1 MKISVIIPTYKPK
14 AYLWECLDSL
24 VAQTFA
30 KKDFE
35 VLLVLNGCLEPYRS
49 EIGAYLEKN
58 KYKINIYFFKTEI
71 SGVSNARNIALDNAK
86 GEYVTFIDDDDKISP
101 SYLEDLYTKASPNN
115 IVASNVKAFYDI
127 KNKTEN
133 DYIALA
139 YKKLIN
145 KNSPL
150 SVFKG
155 RKFMSSSCCKIISR
169 RIIQDVRF
177 DTNLKIGEDSVFMAK
192 ISKKVKSI
200 VLSDSSAIYYRRL
213 RAGSASRVKQPI
225 LKKCNIVC
233 KLLKKYTKMLTPSY
247 NIPFIATRIVAALL
261 KLARN

>member
-1 MKISVIIPTYKPK
+1 MNISIIIPTYKPGS
-14 AYLWECLDSL
+14 YLKDCLESIND
-24 VAQTFA
+24 QTMD
-30 KKDFE
+30 KKCFE
-35 VLLVLNGCLEPYRS
+35 VIIVLNGVIKPYI
-49 EIGAYLEKN
+49 EY
-58 KYKINIYFFKTEI
+58 IYSLTKMYDFNSVVIPTETP
-71 SGVSNARNIALDNAK
+71 GVSNARNLGLSRTQ
-86 GEYVTFIDDDDKISP
+86 GEYVCFIDDDDKISP
-101 SYLEDLYTKASPNN
+101 SYLENLYSKATPNN
-115 IVASNVKAFYDI
+115 IVASNVKAFYNNS
-127 KNKTEN
+127 NKTEN
-133 DYIALA
+133 DYIASA

-192 ISKKVKSI
+192 ISKNVKSI

>member
-1 MKISVIIPTYKPK
+1 MKISIIIPTYKPGP
-14 AYLWECLDSL
+14 YLKDCLESINN
-24 VAQTFA
+24 QTMN
-30 KKDFE
+30 KKCFE
-35 VLLVLNGCLEPYRS
+35 VIIVLNGVIKPYI
-49 EIGAYLEKN
+49 EC
-58 KYKINIYFFKTEI
+58 IYNLTKMYDFNSVVIPTETP
-71 SGVSNARNIALDNAK
+71 GVSNARNIGLIRAQ
-86 GEYVTFIDDDDKISP
+86 GEYVCFIDDDDKISP
-101 SYLEDLYTKASPNN
+101 SYLENLYYKATPNN
-115 IVASNVKAFYDI
+115 IVASNVKAFYNNS
-127 KNKTEN
+127 NKTEN
-133 DYIALA
+133 DYIASA

>member
-1 MKISVIIPTYKPK
+1 MNISIIIPTYKPGS
-14 AYLWECLDSL
+14 YLKDCLESINN
-24 VAQTFA
+24 QTMD
-30 KKDFE
+30 KKCFE
-35 VLLVLNGCLEPYRS
+35 VIIVLNGVIKPYI
-49 EIGAYLEKN
+49 EY
-58 KYKINIYFFKTEI
+58 IYSLTKMYDFNSVVIPTKI
-71 SGVSNARNIALDNAK
+71 SGVSNDRNLGLSRTQ
-86 GEYVTFIDDDDKISP
+86 GEYVCFIDDDDKISP
-101 SYLEDLYTKASPNN
+101 SYLENLYSKATPNN
-115 IVASNVKAFYDI
+115 IVASNVKAFYNNS
-127 KNKTEN
+127 NKTEN
-133 DYIALA
+133 DYIASA

>member
-1 MKISVIIPTYKPK
+1 MKISIIIPTYKPGP
-14 AYLWECLDSL
+14 YLKDCLESINN
-24 VAQTFA
+24 QTMN
-30 KKDFE
+30 KKCFE
-35 VLLVLNGCLEPYRS
+35 VIIVLNGVIKPYI
-49 EIGAYLEKN
+49 EC
-58 KYKINIYFFKTEI
+58 IYNLTKMYDFNSVVITTETP
-71 SGVSNARNIALDNAK
+71 GVSNARNIGLIRAQ
-86 GEYVTFIDDDDKISP
+86 GEYVCFIDDDDKISP
-101 SYLEDLYTKASPNN
+101 SYLENLYYKATPNN
-115 IVASNVKAFYDI
+115 IVASNVKAFYNNS
-127 KNKTEN
+127 NKTEN
-133 DYIALA
+133 DYIASA

-213 RAGSASRVKQPI
+213 RARSASRVKQPI

>member
-1 MKISVIIPTYKPK
+1 MKISIIIPTYKPGP
-14 AYLWECLDSL
+14 YLKDCLESINN
-24 VAQTFA
+24 QTMN
-30 KKDFE
+30 KKCFE
-35 VLLVLNGCLEPYRS
+35 VIIVLNGVIKPYI
-49 EIGAYLEKN
+49 EC
-58 KYKINIYFFKTEI
+58 IYNLTKMYDFNSVVIPTETP
-71 SGVSNARNIALDNAK
+71 GVSNARNIGLTRAQ
-86 GEYVTFIDDDDKISP
+86 GEYVCFIDDDDKISP
-101 SYLEDLYTKASPNN
+101 SYLENLYSKATPNN
-115 IVASNVKAFYDI
+115 IVASNVKAFYNNS
-127 KNKTEN
+127 NKTEN
-133 DYIALA
+133 DYIASA

-247 NIPFIATRIVAALL
+247 NIPFIATRIIATLL
-261 KLARN
+261 KLVRN

>member
-1 MKISVIIPTYKPK
+1 MNISIIIPTYKPGS
-14 AYLWECLDSL
+14 YLKDCLESINN
-24 VAQTFA
+24 QTMD
-30 KKDFE
+30 KKCFE
-35 VLLVLNGCLEPYRS
+35 VIIVLNGVIKPYI
-49 EIGAYLEKN
+49 EC
-58 KYKINIYFFKTEI
+58 IYNLTKMYDFNSVVIPTETP
-71 SGVSNARNIALDNAK
+71 GVSNARNLGLSRTQ
-86 GEYVTFIDDDDKISP
+86 GEYVCFIDDDDKISP
-101 SYLEDLYTKASPNN
+101 SYLENLYSKATPNN
-115 IVASNVKAFYDI
+115 IVASNVKAFYNNS
-127 KNKTEN
+127 NKTEN
-133 DYIALA
+133 DYIASA

-247 NIPFIATRIVAALL
+247 NIPFIATRIVATLL

>member
-1 MKISVIIPTYKPK
+1 MNISIIIPSYKPGSYLKDCLESINNQTMDKKCFEVII
-14 AYLWECLDSL
+14 
-24 VAQTFA
+24 
-30 KKDFE
+30 
-35 VLLVLNGCLEPYRS
+35 VLNGVIKPYI
-49 EIGAYLEKN
+49 EY
-58 KYKINIYFFKTEI
+58 IYSLTKMYDFNSVVIPTETP
-71 SGVSNARNIALDNAK
+71 GVSNARNIGLIRAQ
-86 GEYVTFIDDDDKISP
+86 GEYVCFIDDDDKISP
-101 SYLEDLYTKASPNN
+101 SYLENLYSKATPNN
-115 IVASNVKAFYDI
+115 IVASNVKAFYNNS
-127 KNKTEN
+127 NKTEN
-133 DYIALA
+133 DYIASA

>member
-1 MKISVIIPTYKPK
+1 MKISIIIPTYKPGP
-14 AYLWECLDSL
+14 YLKDCLESINN
-24 VAQTFA
+24 QTMD
-30 KKDFE
+30 KKCFE
-35 VLLVLNGCLEPYRS
+35 VIIVLNGVIKPYI
-49 EIGAYLEKN
+49 EY
-58 KYKINIYFFKTEI
+58 IYSLTKMYDFNSVVIPTETP
-71 SGVSNARNIALDNAK
+71 GVSNARNLGLSRTQ
-86 GEYVTFIDDDDKISP
+86 GEYVCFIDDDDKISP
-101 SYLEDLYTKASPNN
+101 TYLEYLYSKASTNN
-115 IVASNVKAFYDI
+115 IVASNVKAFYNNS
-127 KNKTEN
+127 NKTEN
-133 DYIALA
+133 DYIASA

>member
-1 MKISVIIPTYKPK
+1 MKISIIIPTYKPGP
-14 AYLWECLDSL
+14 YLKDCLESINN
-24 VAQTFA
+24 QTMN
-30 KKDFE
+30 KKCFE
-35 VLLVLNGCLEPYRS
+35 VIIVLNGVIKPYI
-49 EIGAYLEKN
+49 EC
-58 KYKINIYFFKTEI
+58 IYNLTKMYDFNSVVITTETP
-71 SGVSNARNIALDNAK
+71 GVSNARNIGLTRAQ
-86 GEYVTFIDDDDKISP
+86 GEYVCFIDDDDKISP
-101 SYLEDLYTKASPNN
+101 SYLENLYYKATPNN
-115 IVASNVKAFYDI
+115 IVASNVKAFYNNS
-127 KNKTEN
+127 NKTEN
-133 DYIALA
+133 DYIASA

-213 RAGSASRVKQPI
+213 RARSASRVKQPI

>member
-1 MKISVIIPTYKPK
+1 MNISIIIPTYKPGS
-14 AYLWECLDSL
+14 YLKDCLESINN
-24 VAQTFA
+24 QTMD
-30 KKDFE
+30 KKCFE
-35 VLLVLNGCLEPYRS
+35 VIIVLNGVIKPYI
-49 EIGAYLEKN
+49 EY
-58 KYKINIYFFKTEI
+58 IYSLTKRYDFNSVVIPTETP
-71 SGVSNARNIALDNAK
+71 GVSNARNLGLSRTQ
-86 GEYVTFIDDDDKISP
+86 GEYVCFIDDDDKISP
-101 SYLEDLYTKASPNN
+101 SYLENLYSKATPNN
-115 IVASNVKAFYDI
+115 IVASNVKAFYNNS
-127 KNKTEN
+127 NKTEN
-133 DYIALA
+133 DYIASA

>member
-1 MKISVIIPTYKPK
+1 MNISIIIPTYKPGS
-14 AYLWECLDSL
+14 YLKDCLESINN
-24 VAQTFA
+24 QTMD
-30 KKDFE
+30 KKCFE
-35 VLLVLNGCLEPYRS
+35 VIIVLNGVIKPYI
-49 EIGAYLEKN
+49 EY
-58 KYKINIYFFKTEI
+58 IYSLTKMYDFNSVVIPTETP
-71 SGVSNARNIALDNAK
+71 GVSNARNLGLSRTQ
-86 GEYVTFIDDDDKISP
+86 GEYVCFIDDDDKISP
-101 SYLEDLYTKASPNN
+101 SYLENLYSKATPNN
-115 IVASNVKAFYDI
+115 IVASNVKAFYNNS
-127 KNKTEN
+127 NKTEN
-133 DYIALA
+133 DYIASA

-213 RAGSASRVKQPI
+213 RARSASRVKQPI

>member
-1 MKISVIIPTYKPK
+1 MNISIIIPTYKPGS
-14 AYLWECLDSL
+14 YLKDCLESINN
-24 VAQTFA
+24 QTMD
-30 KKDFE
+30 KKCFE
-35 VLLVLNGCLEPYRS
+35 VIIVLNGVIKPYI
-49 EIGAYLEKN
+49 EY
-58 KYKINIYFFKTEI
+58 IYSLTKMYDFNSVVIPTETP
-71 SGVSNARNIALDNAK
+71 GVSNARNLGLSRTQ
-86 GEYVTFIDDDDKISP
+86 GEYVCFIDDDDKISP
-101 SYLEDLYTKASPNN
+101 SYLENLYCKATPNN
-115 IVASNVKAFYDI
+115 IVASNVKAFYNNS
-127 KNKTEN
+127 NKTEN
-133 DYIALA
+133 DYIASA

>member
-1 MKISVIIPTYKPK
+1 MYDFNSVVIPTETP
-14 AYLWECLDSL
+14 
-24 VAQTFA
+24 
-30 KKDFE
+30 
-35 VLLVLNGCLEPYRS
+35 
-49 EIGAYLEKN
+49 
-58 KYKINIYFFKTEI
+58 
-71 SGVSNARNIALDNAK
+71 GVSNARNLGLSRTQ
-86 GEYVTFIDDDDKISP
+86 GEYVCFIDDDDKISP
-101 SYLEDLYTKASPNN
+101 SYLENLYYKATPNN
-115 IVASNVKAFYDI
+115 IVASNVKAFYNNS
-127 KNKTEN
+127 NKTEN
-133 DYIALA
+133 DYIASA

-247 NIPFIATRIVAALL
+247 NIPFIATRIVATLL

>member
-1 MKISVIIPTYKPK
+1 MNISIIIPTYKPGP
-14 AYLWECLDSL
+14 YLKDCLESINN
-24 VAQTFA
+24 QTMN
-30 KKDFE
+30 KKCFE
-35 VLLVLNGCLEPYRS
+35 VIIVLNGVIKPYI
-49 EIGAYLEKN
+49 EC
-58 KYKINIYFFKTEI
+58 IYNLTKMYDFNSVVIPTETP
-71 SGVSNARNIALDNAK
+71 GVSNARNLGLSRTQ
-86 GEYVTFIDDDDKISP
+86 GEYVCFIDDDDKISP
-101 SYLEDLYTKASPNN
+101 SYLENLYYKATPNN
-115 IVASNVKAFYDI
+115 IVASNVKAFYNNS
-127 KNKTEN
+127 NKTEN
-133 DYIALA
+133 DYIASA

>member
-1 MKISVIIPTYKPK
+1 MKISIIIPTYKPGP
-14 AYLWECLDSL
+14 YLKDCLESINN
-24 VAQTFA
+24 QTMN
-30 KKDFE
+30 KKCFE
-35 VLLVLNGCLEPYRS
+35 VIIVLNGVIKPYI
-49 EIGAYLEKN
+49 EC
-58 KYKINIYFFKTEI
+58 IYNLTKMYDFNSVVIPTETP
-71 SGVSNARNIALDNAK
+71 GVSNARNIGLIRAQ
-86 GEYVTFIDDDDKISP
+86 GEYVCFIDDDDKISP
-101 SYLEDLYTKASPNN
+101 SYLENLYYKATPNN
-115 IVASNVKAFYDI
+115 IVASNVKAFYNNS
-127 KNKTEN
+127 NKTEN
-133 DYIALA
+133 DYIASA

-247 NIPFIATRIVAALL
+247 NIPFIATRIIATLL
-261 KLARN
+261 KLVRN

>member
-1 MKISVIIPTYKPK
+1 MNISIIIPTYKPGS
-14 AYLWECLDSL
+14 YLKDCLESINN
-24 VAQTFA
+24 QTMD
-30 KKDFE
+30 KKCFE
-35 VLLVLNGCLEPYRS
+35 VIIVLNGVIKPYI
-49 EIGAYLEKN
+49 EY
-58 KYKINIYFFKTEI
+58 IYSLTKMYDFNSVVIPTETP
-71 SGVSNARNIALDNAK
+71 GVSNARNLGLSRTQ
-86 GEYVTFIDDDDKISP
+86 GEYVCFIDDDDKISP
-101 SYLEDLYTKASPNN
+101 SYLENLYSKATPNN
-115 IVASNVKAFYDI
+115 IVASNVKAFYNNS
-127 KNKTEN
+127 NKTEN
-133 DYIALA
+133 DYIASA

-155 RKFMSSSCCKIISR
+155 RKFMSSSCCKIINR

>member
-1 MKISVIIPTYKPK
+1 MNISIIIPTYKPGS
-14 AYLWECLDSL
+14 YLKDCLESINN
-24 VAQTFA
+24 QTMD
-30 KKDFE
+30 KKCFE
-35 VLLVLNGCLEPYRS
+35 VIIVLNGVIKPYI
-49 EIGAYLEKN
+49 EY
-58 KYKINIYFFKTEI
+58 IYSLTKMYDFNSVVIPTETP
-71 SGVSNARNIALDNAK
+71 GVSNARNIGLIRAQ
-86 GEYVTFIDDDDKISP
+86 GEYVCFIDDDDKISP
-101 SYLEDLYTKASPNN
+101 SYLENLYSKATPNN
-115 IVASNVKAFYDI
+115 IVASNVKAFYNNS
-127 KNKTEN
+127 NKTEN
-133 DYIALA
+133 DYIASA

>member
-1 MKISVIIPTYKPK
+1 MYDFNSVVIPTETP
-14 AYLWECLDSL
+14 
-24 VAQTFA
+24 
-30 KKDFE
+30 
-35 VLLVLNGCLEPYRS
+35 
-49 EIGAYLEKN
+49 
-58 KYKINIYFFKTEI
+58 
-71 SGVSNARNIALDNAK
+71 GVSNARNLGLSRTQ
-86 GEYVTFIDDDDKISP
+86 GEYVCFIDDDDKISP
-101 SYLEDLYTKASPNN
+101 SYLENLYSKATPNN
-115 IVASNVKAFYDI
+115 IVASNVKAFYNNS
-127 KNKTEN
+127 NKTEN
-133 DYIALA
+133 DYIASA

-247 NIPFIATRIVAALL
+247 NIPFIATRIVATLL

>member
-1 MKISVIIPTYKPK
+1 MNISIIIPTYKPGS
-14 AYLWECLDSL
+14 YLKDCLESINN
-24 VAQTFA
+24 QTMD
-30 KKDFE
+30 KKCFE
-35 VLLVLNGCLEPYRS
+35 VIIVLNGVIKPYI
-49 EIGAYLEKN
+49 EY
-58 KYKINIYFFKTEI
+58 IYSLTKMYDFNSVVIPTETP
-71 SGVSNARNIALDNAK
+71 GVSNARNLGLSRTQ
-86 GEYVTFIDDDDKISP
+86 GEYVCFIDDDDKISP
-101 SYLEDLYTKASPNN
+101 SYLENLYSKATPNN
-115 IVASNVKAFYDI
+115 IVASNVKAFYNNS
-127 KNKTEN
+127 NKTEN
-133 DYIALA
+133 DYIASA

-225 LKKCNIVC
+225 LKKCDIVC

>member
-1 MKISVIIPTYKPK
+1 MNISIIIPTYKPGS
-14 AYLWECLDSL
+14 YLKDCLESINN
-24 VAQTFA
+24 QTMDE
-30 KKDFE
+30 KCFE
-35 VLLVLNGCLEPYRS
+35 VIIVLNEVIKPYI
-49 EIGAYLEKN
+49 EY
-58 KYKINIYFFKTEI
+58 IYSLTKMNDFNSVVIPTETP
-71 SGVSNARNIALDNAK
+71 GVSNARNLGLSRTQ
-86 GEYVTFIDDDDKISP
+86 GEYVCFIDDDDKISP
-101 SYLEDLYTKASPNN
+101 SYLENLYSKATPNN
-115 IVASNVKAFYDI
+115 IVASNVKAFYNNS
-127 KNKTEN
+127 NKTEN
-133 DYIALA
+133 DYIASA

-247 NIPFIATRIVAALL
+247 NIPFIATRIIATLL
-261 KLARN
+261 KLVRN

>member
-1 MKISVIIPTYKPK
+1 MNISIIIPTYKPGS
-14 AYLWECLDSL
+14 YLKDCLESINN
-24 VAQTFA
+24 QTMD
-30 KKDFE
+30 KKCFE
-35 VLLVLNGCLEPYRS
+35 VIIVLNGVIKPYI
-49 EIGAYLEKN
+49 EY
-58 KYKINIYFFKTEI
+58 IYSLTKMYDFNSVVIPTETP
-71 SGVSNARNIALDNAK
+71 GVSNARNLGLSRTQ
-86 GEYVTFIDDDDKISP
+86 GEYVCFIDDDDKISP
-101 SYLEDLYTKASPNN
+101 SYLENLYSKATPNN
-115 IVASNVKAFYDI
+115 IVASNVKAFYNNS
-127 KNKTEN
+127 NKTEN
-133 DYIALA
+133 DYIASA

-261 KLARN
+261 KLVRN

>member
-1 MKISVIIPTYKPK
+1 MNISIIIPTYKPGS
-14 AYLWECLDSL
+14 YLKDCLESINN
-24 VAQTFA
+24 QTMD
-30 KKDFE
+30 KKCFE
-35 VLLVLNGCLEPYRS
+35 VIIVLNGVIKPYI
-49 EIGAYLEKN
+49 EY
-58 KYKINIYFFKTEI
+58 IYSLTKMYDFNSVVIPTETP
-71 SGVSNARNIALDNAK
+71 GVSNARNLGLSRTQ
-86 GEYVTFIDDDDKISP
+86 GEYVCFIDDDDKISP
-101 SYLEDLYTKASPNN
+101 SYLENLYSKATPNN
-115 IVASNVKAFYDI
+115 IVASNVKAFYNNS
-127 KNKTEN
+127 NKTEN
-133 DYIALA
+133 DYIASA

-150 SVFKG
+150 SVLKG

-177 DTNLKIGEDSVFMAK
+177 DTNLKIGEDSVFMAE

-225 LKKCNIVC
+225 FKKCNIVC

>member
-1 MKISVIIPTYKPK
+1 MNISIIIPTYKPGS
-14 AYLWECLDSL
+14 YLKDCLESINN
-24 VAQTFA
+24 QTMD
-30 KKDFE
+30 KKCFE
-35 VLLVLNGCLEPYRS
+35 VIIVLNGVIKPYI
-49 EIGAYLEKN
+49 EY
-58 KYKINIYFFKTEI
+58 IYSLTKMYDFNSVVIPTETP
-71 SGVSNARNIALDNAK
+71 GVSNARNLGLSRTQ
-86 GEYVTFIDDDDKISP
+86 GEYVCFIDDDDKISP
-101 SYLEDLYTKASPNN
+101 SYLENLYSKATPNN
-115 IVASNVKAFYDI
+115 IVASNVKAFYNNS
-127 KNKTEN
+127 NKTEN
-133 DYIALA
+133 DYIASA

-192 ISKKVKSI
+192 ISKNVKSI

>member
-1 MKISVIIPTYKPK
+1 MNISIIIPTYKPGS
-14 AYLWECLDSL
+14 YLKDCLESINN
-24 VAQTFA
+24 QTMD
-30 KKDFE
+30 KKCFE
-35 VLLVLNGCLEPYRS
+35 VIIVLNGVIKPYI
-49 EIGAYLEKN
+49 EY
-58 KYKINIYFFKTEI
+58 IYSLTKMYDFNSVVIPTETP
-71 SGVSNARNIALDNAK
+71 GVSNARNLGLSRTQ
-86 GEYVTFIDDDDKISP
+86 GEYVCFIDDDDKISP
-101 SYLEDLYTKASPNN
+101 SYLENLYSKATPNN
-115 IVASNVKAFYDI
+115 IVASNVKAFYDNSD
-127 KNKTEN
+127 KLEN
-133 DYIALA
+133 DYIASA

-247 NIPFIATRIVAALL
+247 NIPFIATRIIATLL
-261 KLARN
+261 KLVRN

>member
-1 MKISVIIPTYKPK
+1 MNISIIIPTYKPGS
-14 AYLWECLDSL
+14 YLKDCLESINN
-24 VAQTFA
+24 QTMN
-30 KKDFE
+30 KKCFE
-35 VLLVLNGCLEPYRS
+35 VIIVLNGVIKPYI
-49 EIGAYLEKN
+49 EY
-58 KYKINIYFFKTEI
+58 IYSLTKMYDFNSVVIPTETP
-71 SGVSNARNIALDNAK
+71 GVSNARNLGLSRTQ
-86 GEYVTFIDDDDKISP
+86 GEYVCFIDDDDKISP
-101 SYLEDLYTKASPNN
+101 SYLENLYSKATPNN
-115 IVASNVKAFYDI
+115 IVASNVKAFYNNS
-127 KNKTEN
+127 NKTEN
-133 DYIALA
+133 DYIASA

>member
-1 MKISVIIPTYKPK
+1 MNISIIIPTYKPGS
-14 AYLWECLDSL
+14 YLKDCLESINN
-24 VAQTFA
+24 QTID
-30 KKDFE
+30 KKCFE
-35 VLLVLNGCLEPYRS
+35 VIIVLNGVIKPYI
-49 EIGAYLEKN
+49 EY
-58 KYKINIYFFKTEI
+58 IYSLTKMYDFNSVVIPTETP
-71 SGVSNARNIALDNAK
+71 GVSNARNLGLSRTQ
-86 GEYVTFIDDDDKISP
+86 GEYVCFIDDDDKISP
-101 SYLEDLYTKASPNN
+101 SYLENLYSKATPNN
-115 IVASNVKAFYDI
+115 IVASNVKAFYNNS
-127 KNKTEN
+127 NKTEN
-133 DYIALA
+133 DYIASA

>member
-1 MKISVIIPTYKPK
+1 MNISIIIPTYKPGS
-14 AYLWECLDSL
+14 YLKDCLESINN
-24 VAQTFA
+24 QTMD
-30 KKDFE
+30 KKCFE
-35 VLLVLNGCLEPYRS
+35 VIIVLNGVIKPYI
-49 EIGAYLEKN
+49 EY
-58 KYKINIYFFKTEI
+58 IYSLTKMYDFNSVVIPTETP
-71 SGVSNARNIALDNAK
+71 GVANARNLGLSRTQ
-86 GEYVTFIDDDDKISP
+86 GEYVCFIDDDDKISP
-101 SYLEDLYTKASPNN
+101 SYLENLYSKATPNN
-115 IVASNVKAFYDI
+115 IVASNVKAFYNNS
-127 KNKTEN
+127 NKTEN
-133 DYIALA
+133 DYIASA

-261 KLARN
+261 KLTRN

>member
-1 MKISVIIPTYKPK
+1 MNISIIIPTYKPGS
-14 AYLWECLDSL
+14 YLKDCLESINN
-24 VAQTFA
+24 QTMD
-30 KKDFE
+30 KKCFE
-35 VLLVLNGCLEPYRS
+35 VIIVLNGVIKPYI
-49 EIGAYLEKN
+49 EY
-58 KYKINIYFFKTEI
+58 IYSLTKMYDFNSVVIPTETP
-71 SGVSNARNIALDNAK
+71 GVSNARNLGLSRTQ
-86 GEYVTFIDDDDKISP
+86 GEYVCFIDDDDKISP
-101 SYLEDLYTKASPNN
+101 SYLENLYSKATPNN
-115 IVASNVKAFYDI
+115 IVASNVKAFYNNS
-127 KNKTEN
+127 NKTEN
-133 DYIALA
+133 DYIASA

-213 RAGSASRVKQPI
+213 RARSASRVKQPI

-261 KLARN
+261 KLVRN

>member
-1 MKISVIIPTYKPK
+1 MNISIIIPTYKPGS
-14 AYLWECLDSL
+14 YLKDCLESINN
-24 VAQTFA
+24 QTMD
-30 KKDFE
+30 KKCFE
-35 VLLVLNGCLEPYRS
+35 VIIVLNGVIKPYI
-49 EIGAYLEKN
+49 EY
-58 KYKINIYFFKTEI
+58 IYSLTKMYDFNSVVIPTETP
-71 SGVSNARNIALDNAK
+71 GVSNARNLGLSRTQ
-86 GEYVTFIDDDDKISP
+86 GEYVCFIDDDDKISP
-101 SYLEDLYTKASPNN
+101 SYLENLYSKATPNN
-115 IVASNVKAFYDI
+115 IVASNVKAFYNNS
-127 KNKTEN
+127 NKTEN
-133 DYIALA
+133 DYIASA

-145 KNSPL
+145 KNSSL

>member
-1 MKISVIIPTYKPK
+1 MNISIIIPTYKPGS
-14 AYLWECLDSL
+14 YLKDCLESINN
-24 VAQTFA
+24 QTMD
-30 KKDFE
+30 KKCFE
-35 VLLVLNGCLEPYRS
+35 VIIVLNGVIKPYI
-49 EIGAYLEKN
+49 EY
-58 KYKINIYFFKTEI
+58 IYSLTKMYDFNSVVIPTETP
-71 SGVSNARNIALDNAK
+71 GVSNARNLGLSRTQ
-86 GEYVTFIDDDDKISP
+86 GEYVCFIDDDDKISP
-101 SYLEDLYTKASPNN
+101 SYLENLYSKATPNN
-115 IVASNVKAFYDI
+115 IVASNVKAFYNNS
-127 KNKTEN
+127 NKTEN
-133 DYIALA
+133 DYIASA

-247 NIPFIATRIVAALL
+247 HIPFIATRIVAALL

>member
-1 MKISVIIPTYKPK
+1 MNISIIIPTYKPGS
-14 AYLWECLDSL
+14 YLKDCLESINN
-24 VAQTFA
+24 QTMD
-30 KKDFE
+30 KKCFE
-35 VLLVLNGCLEPYRS
+35 VIIVLNGVIKPYI
-49 EIGAYLEKN
+49 EY
-58 KYKINIYFFKTEI
+58 IYSLTKMYDFNSVVIPTETP
-71 SGVSNARNIALDNAK
+71 GVSNARNLGLSRTQ
-86 GEYVTFIDDDDKISP
+86 GEYVCFIDDDDKISP
-101 SYLEDLYTKASPNN
+101 SYLENLYSKATPNN
-115 IVASNVKAFYDI
+115 IVASNVKAFYNNS
-127 KNKTEN
+127 NKTEN
-133 DYIALA
+133 DYIASA

-225 LKKCNIVC
+225 
-233 KLLKKYTKMLTPSY
+233 
-247 NIPFIATRIVAALL
+247 
-261 KLARN
+261 

>member
-1 MKISVIIPTYKPK
+1 MNISIIIPTYKPGS
-14 AYLWECLDSL
+14 YLKDCLESINN
-24 VAQTFA
+24 QTMD
-30 KKDFE
+30 KKCFE
-35 VLLVLNGCLEPYRS
+35 VIIVLNGVIKPYI
-49 EIGAYLEKN
+49 EY
-58 KYKINIYFFKTEI
+58 IYSLTKMYDFNSVVIPTETP
-71 SGVSNARNIALDNAK
+71 GVSNARNLGLSRTQ
-86 GEYVTFIDDDDKISP
+86 GEYVCFIDDDDKISP
-101 SYLEDLYTKASPNN
+101 SYLENLYSKATPNN
-115 IVASNVKAFYDI
+115 IVASNVKAFYNNS
-127 KNKTEN
+127 NKTEN
-133 DYIALA
+133 DYIASA

-233 KLLKKYTKMLTPSY
+233 KLLKKYTKMLTPYY

>member
-1 MKISVIIPTYKPK
+1 MNISIIIPTYKPGS
-14 AYLWECLDSL
+14 YLKDCLESINN
-24 VAQTFA
+24 QTMD
-30 KKDFE
+30 KKCFE
-35 VLLVLNGCLEPYRS
+35 VIIVLNGVIKPYI
-49 EIGAYLEKN
+49 EY
-58 KYKINIYFFKTEI
+58 IYSLTKMYDFNSVVIPTETP
-71 SGVSNARNIALDNAK
+71 GVSNARNLGLSRTQ
-86 GEYVTFIDDDDKISP
+86 GEYVCFIDDDDKISP
-101 SYLEDLYTKASPNN
+101 SYLENLYSKATPNN
-115 IVASNVKAFYDI
+115 IVASNVKAFYNNS
-127 KNKTEN
+127 NKTEN
-133 DYIALA
+133 DYIASA

-247 NIPFIATRIVAALL
+247 NIPFIATRIIATLL
-261 KLARN
+261 KLVRN